1 MTLGLVQADKVDKC
15 GTLSPGLQNGIFFPA
30 IYITSTQLF
39 QKLVLDSPL
48 AEMAQKEGDETK
60 TVIDE
65 LLSSY
70 KEHSISIR
78 QERVR
83 ILYSLTCMEE
93 STTAGDVNMK
103 EPSDSFI
110 PQAFKKASVV

>member
-1 MTLGLVQADKVDKC
+1 MK
-15 GTLSPGLQNGIFFPA
+15 
-30 IYITSTQLF
+30 STQMF
-39 QKLVLDSPL
+39 QILVLDSPL
-48 AEMAQKEGDETK
+48 AKMAKKEGDETK